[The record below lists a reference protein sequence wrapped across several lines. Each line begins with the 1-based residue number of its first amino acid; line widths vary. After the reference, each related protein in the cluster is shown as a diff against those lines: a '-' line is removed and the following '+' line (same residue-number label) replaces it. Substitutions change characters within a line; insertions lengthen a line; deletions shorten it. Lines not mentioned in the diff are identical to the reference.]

1 MKQAIA
7 EAEALFA
14 HPLKQY
20 ALLKKFEDLIEKH
33 EIDGVPDAFGEN
45 HHARAYFGIF
55 KLILENNDFLSVD
68 DTTRSAVTQYV
79 ELAMQ
84 IDRAVRTAVAEHSL
98 NPQNV
103 ETAIRKALLPTL
115 FAVMGLEKTNAV
127 LEQVIQITRIG
138 LARGNF

>member
-1 MKQAIA
+1 
-7 EAEALFA
+7 
-14 HPLKQY
+14 
-20 ALLKKFEDLIEKH
+20 
-33 EIDGVPDAFGEN
+33 
-45 HHARAYFGIF
+45 
-55 KLILENNDFLSVD
+55 
-68 DTTRSAVTQYV
+68 
-79 ELAMQ
+79 MQ